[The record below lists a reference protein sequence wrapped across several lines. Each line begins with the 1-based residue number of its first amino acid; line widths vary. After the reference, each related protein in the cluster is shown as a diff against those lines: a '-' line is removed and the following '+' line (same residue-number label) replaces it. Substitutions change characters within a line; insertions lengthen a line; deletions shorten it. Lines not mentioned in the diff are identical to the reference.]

1 MKELEGNTKKS
12 KKNHH
17 TFYFLSNLK
26 MIFAC
31 MDSAAHTSF
40 LRNEKIN
47 LMNILFLALV
57 VTEGHAQ
64 VLLQEEV

>member
-1 MKELEGNTKKS
+1 
-12 KKNHH
+12 
-17 TFYFLSNLK
+17 

-31 MDSAAHTSF
+31 MDSAAHTSSSDK
-40 LRNEKIN
+40 REIN